1 MPFSL
6 WFFMTQGSN
15 LHPMSSGLVSRFFT
29 TGNTWEAQDLTQ
41 QSKYMNI
48 FFFLKNLTLNAF

>member
-48 FFFLKNLTLNAF
+48 FFFKEFNS